1 LLLIYFYYFSF
12 YRFVLEPEV
21 IFDKSGHLSPDPIA
35 KFSNMPTSPL
45 LTQILHVPDNWLVE
59 SVASP
64 YDLDNIRLEDVE
76 MGVYRYVKL
85 NITISNIYRLMFN
98 LIVIYLAGMNLNIFY
113 LRVTVMIQLT

>member
-1 LLLIYFYYFSF
+1 M
-12 YRFVLEPEV
+12 

-35 KFSNMPTSPL
+35 KFSNMPSSPL

-76 MGVYRYVKL
+76 MGVYRYVQFYQKFNGKL
-85 NITISNIYRLMFN
+85 TF
-98 LIVIYLAGMNLNIFY
+98 
-113 LRVTVMIQLT
+113 

>member
-1 LLLIYFYYFSF
+1 
-12 YRFVLEPEV
+12 VLEPEV

-59 SVASP
+59 SIESP

-85 NITISNIYRLMFN
+85 IITANGKQIFQCSNYF
-98 LIVIYLAGMNLNIFY
+98 IYLVAMNWSICY
-113 LRVTVMIQLT
+113 LRDIVMIQSI

>member
-1 LLLIYFYYFSF
+1 MYFSF

-21 IFDKSGHLSPDPIA
+21 TFDKSGHLSPDPIA

-76 MGVYRYVKL
+76 MGVYR
-85 NITISNIYRLMFN
+85 
-98 LIVIYLAGMNLNIFY
+98 
-113 LRVTVMIQLT
+113 

>member
-1 LLLIYFYYFSF
+1 LYFSF

-76 MGVYRYVKL
+76 MGVYRYVHILFFLFLLIKSIQIRKL
-85 NITISNIYRLMFN
+85 L
-98 LIVIYLAGMNLNIFY
+98 LVHCDE
-113 LRVTVMIQLT
+113 